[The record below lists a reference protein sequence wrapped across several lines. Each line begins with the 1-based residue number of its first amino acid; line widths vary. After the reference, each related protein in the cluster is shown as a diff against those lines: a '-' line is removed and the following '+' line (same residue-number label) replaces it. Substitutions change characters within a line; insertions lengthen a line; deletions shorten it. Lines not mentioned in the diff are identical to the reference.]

1 MENFNLKF
9 IKTLN
14 YNDAKQY
21 LTKYFIPLND
31 GTHAFYQDGKYQILK
46 LSVIKKVYFNRMSKE
61 LNIYYFKEFN
71 DIKTIDDIISLIK
84 K

>member
-14 YNDAKQY
+14 YTDAKQY

-31 GTHAFYQDGKYQILK
+31 GTHSFFQDGKYKILK
-46 LSVIKKVYFNRMSKE
+46 SSVIKKVYFNRLSKE
-61 LNIYYFKEFN
+61 LNNYYFKEFD
-71 DIKTIDDIISLIK
+71 DIKNI
-84 K
+84 